1 MSEANPAGARDAP
14 LLSIVMPCLDE
25 AATVARCVERARAA
39 ISQLG
44 LTGEVIVADN
54 GSRDGSRE
62 LAAAAGARVVAV
74 AERGYGAALL
84 GGIEAARGRYVIMGD
99 ADLSYDFGAIE
110 PFVRELERGAD
121 LVMGNRFRG
130 GILPGAMPWLHRYV
144 GNPLL
149 SGLGRLFFRS
159 ASRDFHCGMRGFR
172 RDAVLGLG
180 LQTTGME
187 FASEMIVKA
196 TLLGLRVTEVPIVLA
211 PDGRGRRPHLRSFR
225 DGWRHLRFLLVYSP
239 RWLFLY
245 PGLALIAAGVLLG
258 AWVLPGPRVV
268 AGVEFDVHTLMY
280 AAAAIFIGYQSVT
293 FALLTKFFAVN
304 ERLLPEDPRLARWL
318 RYATLEVGLAAG
330 ALLVILGIAG
340 TFRALS
346 TWGAR
351 NFGELDPTQT
361 LRLVIPSVLA
371 LTLGSQAVLSSFFL
385 SVLALGRR
393 RR

>member
-1 MSEANPAGARDAP
+1 MSDANFAGAQDAP

-25 AATVARCVERARAA
+25 AATVARCVERALGA
-39 ISQLG
+39 IARLG
-44 LTGEVIVADN
+44 ISGEVIVADN
-54 GSRDGSRE
+54 GSSDGSRE
-62 LAAAAGARVVAV
+62 LAAAAGARVVPV

-110 PFVRELERGAD
+110 PFVRELEGGAD

-130 GILPGAMPWLHRYV
+130 GIQPGAMPWLHRYV

-149 SGLGRLFFRS
+149 SGIGRLFFRS
-159 ASRDFHCGMRGFR
+159 ASRDFHCGLRGFR
-172 RDAVLGLG
+172 REAVLGLG

-187 FASEMIVKA
+187 FASEMVVKA
-196 TLLGLRVTEVPIVLA
+196 TLLGLRVTEVPTALA
-211 PDGRGRRPHLRSFR
+211 PDGRGRPPHLRSFR

-245 PGLALIAAGVLLG
+245 PGAALIAAGVLLG

-268 AGVEFDVHTLMY
+268 AGIQFDVHTLMY
-280 AAAAIFIGYQSVT
+280 ASAAIFIGYQSLS

-304 ERLLPEDPRLARWL
+304 ERLVPEDPRLSRWL
-318 RYATLEVGLAAG
+318 RFATLEVRLAAG
-330 ALLVILGIAG
+330 VLLVILGFAG

-371 LTLGSQAVLSSFFL
+371 LTLGSQVMLSSFFL

>member
-1 MSEANPAGARDAP
+1 MSDANFAGAQDAP

-25 AATVARCVERARAA
+25 AATVARCVERALGA
-39 ISQLG
+39 IARLG
-44 LTGEVIVADN
+44 ISGEVIVADN
-54 GSRDGSRE
+54 GSSDGSRE
-62 LAAAAGARVVAV
+62 LAAAAGARVVPV

-110 PFVRELERGAD
+110 PFVRELEGGAD

-130 GILPGAMPWLHRYV
+130 GIQPGAMPWLHRYV

-149 SGLGRLFFRS
+149 SGIGRLFFRS
-159 ASRDFHCGMRGFR
+159 ASRDFHCGLRGFR
-172 RDAVLGLG
+172 REAVLGLG

-187 FASEMIVKA
+187 FASEMVVKA
-196 TLLGLRVTEVPIVLA
+196 TLLGLRVTEVPTALA
-211 PDGRGRRPHLRSFR
+211 PDGRGRPPHLRSFR

-245 PGLALIAAGVLLG
+245 PGAALIAAGVLLG

-268 AGVEFDVHTLMY
+268 AGIQFDVHTLMY
-280 AAAAIFIGYQSVT
+280 ASAAIFIGYQSLSL
-293 FALLTKFFAVN
+293 ALLTKFFAVN
-304 ERLLPEDPRLARWL
+304 ERLVPEDPRLSRWL
-318 RYATLEVGLAAG
+318 RFATLEVRLAAG
-330 ALLVILGIAG
+330 VLLVILGFAG

-371 LTLGSQAVLSSFFL
+371 LTLGSQVMLSSFFL